1 MVEIHQRDL
10 VAMDVRFRKEID
22 TYYFRASL
30 DAFNSGHGRDAL
42 FQTIVQHITEETA
55 HDLLELAVE
64 SSRFPLAPALLT
76 GVFPPGIIFS
86 SAALVGDFLAG
97 EAVFAGEAFFAGE
110 PFFVTLPVCTPSP
123 LASCA
128 FADGASFLNEA
139 RILRLRVS
147 SSATAALVF
156 LVLDVGVLGLA
167 FAGVVAVFAMAVVL
181 EKNGSV
187 DRERCCERRCAR
199 HVNNEVWGVVLLCN

>member
-97 EAVFAGEAFFAGE
+97 EAVFAGE